1 MNYFSMA
8 YDNVLKYNDIVKAK
22 KTLFSHIINTPLIYD
37 YFLSKKFD
45 ANIFFK
51 AENIQR
57 TGSFK
62 FRGAYNK
69 IYNTINNN
77 NIPKG
82 ILAWSSGNHAQG
94 VAEAANIFN
103 LNATIVMPKDAPAIK
118 IEGTKSKG
126 AKIIFYDRKTENRQE
141 IGKKIAKKNNLLIVP
156 PYDDKYVIA
165 GQGTI
170 GLEIIEQLNKY
181 NLIPDK
187 ILVPTGGGGLVA
199 GIASAIKNKYKNTN
213 IYCVEP
219 SKFSDY
225 SKSLKSMKIIKNNMN
240 NISICDSLL
249 ASEPGKITFKINS
262 ALLKR
267 GITVSDN
274 QVLKAINYA
283 YKNLGLIVE
292 PGGAVALAALLNNKT
307 AIKKKTVIAIL
318 SGSNIDPLVL
328 KKAIL

>member
-37 YFLSKKFD
+37 YSLSKKFD

-103 LNATIVMPKDAPAIK
+103 
-118 IEGTKSKG
+118 
-126 AKIIFYDRKTENRQE
+126 
-141 IGKKIAKKNNLLIVP
+141 
-156 PYDDKYVIA
+156 
-165 GQGTI
+165 
-170 GLEIIEQLNKY
+170 
-181 NLIPDK
+181 
-187 ILVPTGGGGLVA
+187 
-199 GIASAIKNKYKNTN
+199 
-213 IYCVEP
+213 
-219 SKFSDY
+219 
-225 SKSLKSMKIIKNNMN
+225 
-240 NISICDSLL
+240 
-249 ASEPGKITFKINS
+249 
-262 ALLKR
+262 
-267 GITVSDN
+267 
-274 QVLKAINYA
+274 
-283 YKNLGLIVE
+283 
-292 PGGAVALAALLNNKT
+292 
-307 AIKKKTVIAIL
+307 
-318 SGSNIDPLVL
+318 
-328 KKAIL
+328 